1 MPLARFGRGSH
12 CFAFYGPSHR
22 VEGLCSKILTR
33 LGCCIH
39 KSQLR
44 GSCRVRQLDE
54 KLAVVLTMPS
64 VRLPRWREARMRQ
77 AVSFAFLPCN
87 QLTIP
92 PTLPDHTASETNME
106 QSQSLLLTKVPPELR
121 VMIWDYASDAAT
133 LHFECVDSRLECVW
147 CGDTDDSTKL
157 GFRHAC
163 WKAHRFISRAGSR
176 SVAIDSPAAQGQGR
190 GRLALLLACKTLYV
204 QDTSLGCGCA
214 RKKSEIDE
222 KCI

>member
-1 MPLARFGRGSH
+1 
-12 CFAFYGPSHR
+12 
-22 VEGLCSKILTR
+22 
-33 LGCCIH
+33 
-39 KSQLR
+39 
-44 GSCRVRQLDE
+44 
-54 KLAVVLTMPS
+54 
-64 VRLPRWREARMRQ
+64 
-77 AVSFAFLPCN
+77 
-87 QLTIP
+87 
-92 PTLPDHTASETNME
+92 ME
-106 QSQSLLLTKVPPELR
+106 QSQPLLLTKLPPELR
-121 VMIWDYASDAAT
+121 VMIWDHALDAAT
-133 LHFECVDSRLECVW
+133 LHFESVDSRLQCVW
-147 CGDTDDSTKL
+147 CDDTDDATKL